1 MHEFGKWREKNLSG
15 SVQVKIH
22 HTNCRYTLPKRPPQS
37 MHSLNRYMYFLVFD
51 INFCEHRLLSW
62 LFRFLML
69 FQNFLWM
76 FTIQSTI
83 PVQNKTAVFTTKPC
97 CTADF
102 QITSDK
108 MSLKKVLREFRPW
121 KPSLMFAELHF
132 VFLSRSNI
140 PFIST
145 FLERLTRFYPRVDV
159 ESFVL
164 GTCFINKTLFQ
175 ELFCSRIL
183 FMSKC
188 ILCICYSP
196 KF

>member
-1 MHEFGKWREKNLSG
+1 
-15 SVQVKIH
+15 
-22 HTNCRYTLPKRPPQS
+22 
-37 MHSLNRYMYFLVFD
+37 MHSLNHYIYLLVFD

-76 FTIQSTI
+76 FIFQSTI
-83 PVQNKTAVFTTKPC
+83 PVQNKTAVFITKPC

-121 KPSLMFAELHF
+121 KPSLVFAELHF
-132 VFLSRSNI
+132 VFLSRSNF

-145 FLERLTRFYPRVDV
+145 FLEGLTR
-159 ESFVL
+159 VL
-164 GTCFINKTLFQ
+164 SEGRIWKFCFGNSFINKTLF
-175 ELFCSRIL
+175 
-183 FMSKC
+183 
-188 ILCICYSP
+188 
-196 KF
+196 